1 MPRGSRCDIRAVIDP
16 ARSDCKVPLSFP
28 ATGRTIAAPDWSAQ
42 VFAVAI
48 PSVLSVVM
56 RRLSLAAL
64 LACMLLGGLHADWDF
79 AQISQRAQKLYGAL
93 GAGKERI
100 DAWQNLLATQQQG
113 SELERLQVVNRF
125 FNQQL
130 RYTEDIDLWHE
141 VDYWA
146 TPIQSLL
153 KGAGDC
159 EDYAIAKYFSLR
171 RMGIA
176 SDKLRITYVKALRQ
190 NRAHMVLTYYANPQ
204 AQPLVLDSL
213 MDAIKPAS
221 QRTDL
226 LPVYSFNGE
235 GLWLTGAAG
244 NKKVGD
250 TKRLSRWQDLLKKMQ
265 AEGFPAEPVY

>member
-1 MPRGSRCDIRAVIDP
+1 MIALCRCLFSRQLATSQAFDGSER
-16 ARSDCKVPLSFP
+16 
-28 ATGRTIAAPDWSAQ
+28 

-48 PSVLSVVM
+48 PWALISNF
-56 RRLSLAAL
+56 RRLGLAVVFGCL
-64 LACMLLGGLHADWDF
+64 LLGGTQADWDF
-79 AQISQRAQKLYGAL
+79 NQISRRAQALYGPL
-93 GAGKERI
+93 GAGQGRI
-100 DAWQNLLATQQQG
+100 DAWQNLMATKKQA
-113 SELERLQVVNRF
+113 SELEQLKVVNLF
-125 FNQQL
+125 FNKQL
-130 RYTEDIDLWHE
+130 RYMEDIDLWHE

-146 TPIQSLL
+146 TPVQSLI

-171 RMGIA
+171 RMGIPA
-176 SDKLRITYVKALRQ
+176 EKLRITYVKALRQ
-190 NRAHMVLTYYANPQ
+190 NRAHMVLTYYSSPQ

-226 LPVYSFNGE
+226 LPVYAFNGE
-235 GLWLTGAAG
+235 GLWLTGAGG